1 MTIRVLI
8 ADDQD
13 VVRRGLRRLI
23 DAQPDMTVVA
33 EAADGVQAVA
43 LARSLRP
50 DVALV
55 DIRMP
60 RLDGLDVTRLLAA
73 DTAGDPI
80 RVVVVTTFDNDEY
93 VHTALQAGACG
104 FILKRSGPALLAEA
118 VRAAVAGESLIS
130 PAVTVRLLKHL
141 APLRPASPPNPL
153 TPRETELAR
162 LIARGLTNADI
173 AAELFI
179 SIGTV
184 KTHVANIQTKLG
196 AANRVGIAAWTWQ
209 TGHAAP

>member
-1 MTIRVLI
+1 MTIRVLV

-13 VVRRGLRRLI
+13 SVRRGLCRLI
-23 DAQPDMTVVA
+23 DAQADMAVVG
-33 EAADGVQAVA
+33 EAADGLQAVA

-60 RLDGLDVTRLLAA
+60 RLDGLDVTRLLAEE
-73 DTAGDPI
+73 PV
-80 RVVVVTTFDNDEY
+80 RVVIVTTFDHDEY
-93 VHTALQAGACG
+93 VHAALQAGACG
-104 FILKRSGPALLAEA
+104 FVLKRSGPALLAEA

-130 PAVTVRLLKHL
+130 PAITVRLLQHL
-141 APLRPASPPNPL
+141 APLRSAKPPRNPL

-162 LIARGLTNADI
+162 LVARGLSNADI

-184 KTHVANIQTKLG
+184 KTHIANIQAKLDT
-196 AANRVGIAAWTWQ
+196 ANRVGIAAWCWR
-209 TGHAAP
+209 TGRATP

>member
-1 MTIRVLI
+1 MIRVLI

-13 VVRRGLRRLI
+13 TVRRGLRRLI
-23 DAQPDMTVVA
+23 DVHEDMTVVG

-55 DIRMP
+55 DVRMP
-60 RLDGLDVTRLLAA
+60 RLDGLDATRLLA
-73 DTAGDPI
+73 DGPV

-93 VHTALQAGACG
+93 VHAALRAGACG

-130 PAVTVRLLKHL
+130 PAVTVRLLEHL
-141 APLRPASPPNPL
+141 APARPERAEPNPL

-162 LIARGLTNADI
+162 LVAHGRTNADI

-179 SIGTV
+179 SVGTV
-184 KTHVANIQTKLG
+184 KTHVANIQAKLG
-196 AANRVGIAAWTWQ
+196 AANRVGIAAWCWR
-209 TGHAAP
+209 TGRAA